1 MLRLFF
7 EIVNFSPQ
15 AGIKK
20 WGTDE
25 ETFIEIFTSR
35 SFHQLRAMLPEYKK
49 VNVNLTADIC
59 HYLLA
64 YLLFVCF
71 FWHER
76 FLANLK
82 WFGWSTFWAGTK
94 PVVACVQASTMLF
107 RDTKPNQPKPVSQV
121 ECGCD
126 PVNSKTRFSILFR
139 FAQPNRKHF
148 FYNL

>member
-82 WFGWSTFWAGTK
+82 
-94 PVVACVQASTMLF
+94 
-107 RDTKPNQPKPVSQV
+107 
-121 ECGCD
+121 
-126 PVNSKTRFSILFR
+126 
-139 FAQPNRKHF
+139 
-148 FYNL
+148 